1 MVMDP
6 VHISV
11 DHGRHQSTVDHEQG
25 LGGGSPED
33 GRNGTPMRGTSTQ
46 LRKNGEGTA
55 VILTG
60 CKRGQR
66 RDGNGQAS
74 VGNNQR
80 RRRSM
85 RAALGRGEKR
95 DGERSGEAR
104 GWCLPFIGA
113 GEGYAGVRKGETA
126 RGNGLNAIEGG
137 AT

>member
-6 VHISV
+6 VHSSV
-11 DHGRHQSTVDHEQG
+11 DHERHQSTVDRGQG
-25 LGGGSPED
+25 LSSGTPED
-33 GRNGTPMRGTSTQ
+33 GRNGAPVRGASQ
-46 LRKNGEGTA
+46 WLRNKGEGTA

-60 CKRGQR
+60 CKGGQR
-66 RDGNGQAS
+66 RDGNSRAS
-74 VGNNQR
+74 MGNNQR